1 MWQNPDEKAEEVF
14 ITGTLVSTDPAKEVS
29 KVKLKD
35 GKELEVRSTDVSAA
49 NPDGVTAPDNTM
61 LIHLS
66 EATLLEN
73 VRLRFKN
80 KEIYTLTGTILLA
93 MNPFEKLPI
102 YSETIMGPYKGKA
115 PGREPPHVYAT
126 AELAYQ
132 MLTRNKMP
140 QSIVVS
146 GESGAGKT
154 ETNKHLM
161 YYLAWRSKSGG
172 GMETLAEA
180 ILQSNPVLEAFG
192 NAKTSRNN
200 NSSRF
205 GKFIKI
211 LIDKKGNIVG
221 ARMNQYLLE
230 KSRVPTVSEGE
241 RNYHSFYHLVAGGGA
256 EAEAAGLGKGTKAFR
271 YLNQSSVSTLEG
283 MPDGEM
289 FEELSSALTTCK
301 VPAPKQKELWGVLAG
316 VLHVGNVTFTGDDNA
331 SIADESVSN
340 AACEQLQS
348 AVAACLTQRSMTVG
362 TETTMV
368 PLTVEKAGY
377 ARDALGKA
385 VYARLFEWLVAAVN
399 ESIKGDAE
407 GDCHFIGLLDVFG
420 FEFFGTNN
428 SFEQLAINFANEKL
442 QQFFLK
448 FVFKSEELEY
458 EREQVRWTPIEYQDN
473 QGCIDLIE
481 KTPNGLLRMLDTQCK
496 TPKAS
501 DHSFAVAVN
510 KEHKKHDFFLEPRKA
525 GLRQFK
531 EEDAFVVRH
540 FAGNVC
546 YMSANFL
553 DKNNDTLHPD
563 FELALSKS
571 TNSLLAEMF
580 KPAETKGK
588 GKKSAAFNSVS
599 RRFINDLDSLMLD
612 LNSTYA
618 HFVRCLK
625 PNLQLKPQLM
635 APNLVLNQLRCSG
648 TFEAVQL
655 ISSSY
660 PTRIPYADIHG
671 RYKEHMPD
679 FVQALDPSFFT
690 EAIALACDV
699 SEADY
704 QLGASKIFFRPGK
717 GAFLEELKDRD
728 MTEVVPMLLAK
739 IQEWERKK
747 KARVLIQKFVA
758 CWVCKVLYLK
768 KRAQAVRLQSHRRMT
783 KQRREYA
790 VKLAAHKADMA
801 RKAEEERKKAAEE
814 KRKKEDDERK
824 RKLEEQQAAEE
835 AKRGAALAAADAVGA
850 AKLEAEAKVEAAM
863 RQAAME
869 AEEKELKAQRA
880 KEDAE
885 AEKTAKATQ
894 DALAKE
900 EKAAASAA
908 AGEAAGGGAAKG
920 GGTPRSA
927 VGTPRSGKKKG
938 AAALLGGGGGG
949 GGDAKPRGPPKI
961 VRKETEFEV
970 TIERDANGLGIE
982 VDSVG
987 GVAVIGAVAPR
998 GAAARQSATM
1008 PGDKIIKVFEFE
1020 TPTYREAIEGIKGSV
1035 GMPLEMTLLR
1045 SPLTQLMTSDVEMQL
1060 GPKREWTRIRLDLMT
1075 NREVKFEKQ
1084 VPPAYNG
1091 LVAMREAVEVRVAD
1105 NPNGG
1110 GSMSIMTPNYEY
1122 QLRSKDGPCLHRWQ
1136 RKLNELFPQLGV
1148 TVRKEGWLS
1157 KRGEGSAANFSKRWC
1172 VLDSN
1177 YKLHYYKDRASDE
1190 EQGNI
1195 DLSVAYAASDIKK
1208 GMGFEIA
1215 TPGRTWVFL
1224 ADDRDVQA
1232 GWMVSL
1238 AAMLN
1243 DLREIK
1249 KEQQAKGG
1257 KATLKSG
1264 EGDYRDDA
1272 ETDATPP
1279 GTAGKWVKRRYWWEL
1294 LSVGELRVR
1303 DGEGAAA
1310 KEVATI
1316 RLEHVSR
1323 VDRTKGNEFY
1333 DYCIDIDVE
1342 VPGEEERT
1350 ITLKPPGRSEMQS
1363 WLGVLK
1369 EQVTVHARQE
1379 GEGEGEGGSL
1389 SVAQKGWVTL
1399 TRRDINH
1406 TLGRKW
1412 FVLVTEQKL
1421 VADEMSQF
1429 HTLYWFET
1437 QEESVD
1443 LACGSA
1449 LDLSEVEEVG
1459 EEDAE
1464 TLVLSTESG
1473 WQLQLEPEAMAEW
1486 RRALKATCVNAE
1498 GYEVEVARTFTMKP
1512 PGAMGGG
1519 AGGGGSSLLKEQL
1532 KMAVPSGSG
1541 VLWRTFECTL
1551 TDDEELDFEM
1561 LKEQVLDDFAPEDVK
1576 GSVDISSA
1584 IGTWLVGQPGWRRLD
1599 IILTGKK
1606 YTFAAEKDET
1616 LQKWHKAVSEMTPHK
1631 PTMELCKGW
1640 LDKKGELGGGW
1651 KSRFFVLLSTRELL
1665 YFEGEN
1671 SQKRKGTVDLKEAT
1685 AVTRIPNEFNNYEE
1699 AFEVVTK
1706 GRRWIM
1712 CPESHGQQTMWMDAL
1727 TPMVGGEGGGG
1738 GGSGG
1743 GGGGGGGV
1751 PGVYRSRASTTSM
1764 MTEQKTVKQGWLHR
1778 AGDADSE
1785 EGAWERRYAKLTS
1798 CWRDGEQEAS
1808 LDWYIDE
1815 GKTPDEDADEMM
1827 LPGAT
1832 AEALSAAE
1840 AAEGGRPFALNLSM
1854 EYANAVLSTETE
1866 AELKEWVA
1874 ALNSGWREEKAKE
1887 KGSNFAR
1894 LASLRPESKAAK
1906 DQGSLLG
1913 GGRTSTLAKTR
1924 SLMPGAKKA
1933 AAAPPLVEEDAR
1945 ASGGSTT
1952 ATPRKTTGGSGL
1964 GRGESNAIIEESEG
1978 NEIHSGFMTK
1988 RGEGVVAKWA
1998 ERWFVLYD
2006 DGGLTYAE
2014 SQGGAPKGKIDLGG
2028 LKRQDLQRTKVKSS
2042 SDYSFSIKTPGR
2054 KWMLNPGT
2062 EKAFE
2067 TWEEKIISVM
2077 KG

>member
-1 MWQNPDEKAEEVF
+1 MLPATPHKDASLSSLLPSCWQNPDDKDEEVF
-14 ITGTLVSTDPAKEVS
+14 ITGTLVSTDPAKETS

-102 YSETIMGPYKGKA
+102 YSEAIMGPYKGKA
-115 PGREPPHVYAT
+115 PGKEPPHVYAT

-271 YLNQSSVSTLEG
+271 YLNQSSVSTLEM
-283 MPDGEM
+283 MPDVEM
-289 FEELSSALTTCK
+289 FKELSAALETCK
-301 VPAPKQKELWGVLAG
+301 IPQAKQKELWGVLAG
-316 VLHVGNVTFTGDDNA
+316 VLHVGNVTFTGDENA
-331 SIADESVSN
+331 QIADDAVAK
-340 AACEQLQS
+340 AACDQLQS
-348 AVAACLTQRSMTVG
+348 AVASCLTQRSMTVG

-368 PLTVEKAGY
+368 PNNVEKAGY

-385 VYARLFEWLVAAVN
+385 IYARLFEWLVAAVN
-399 ESIKGDAE
+399 ESIKGDAD

-481 KTPNGLLRMLDTQCK
+481 KTPNGILRMLDTQCK
-496 TPKAS
+496 TPKAT
-501 DHSFAVAVN
+501 DQSFSVAVN
-510 KEHKKHDFFLEPRKA
+510 KEHKKQDFFLEPRKA

-571 TNSLLAEMF
+571 TNSLIAEMF
-580 KPAETKGK
+580 KPTETKGK
-588 GKKSAAFNSVS
+588 KKAAFNSVS

-699 SEADY
+699 AEADY

-717 GAFLEELKDRD
+717 GAFLEELKDKD
-728 MTEVVPMLLAK
+728 MTEVVPMLLEK
-739 IQEWERKK
+739 IKEWERKK

-758 CWVCKVLYLK
+758 CWVCQQLYRK
-768 KRAQAVRLQSHRRMT
+768 KRAKAIKLQSHRRMT
-783 KQRREYA
+783 KQRRDYA
-790 VKLAAHKADMA
+790 VKLAAHKAEMA

-814 KRKKEDDERK
+814 KRKREDEERK
-824 RKLEEQQAAEE
+824 RKLEEEQAAEE
-835 AKRGAALAAADAVGA
+835 AKRKAALAAADAVEA
-850 AKLEAEAKVEAAM
+850 AKLEAEAKVEAAK

-869 AEEKELKAQRA
+869 AEEKALKEARA

-885 AEKTAKATQ
+885 AAKAAQATQ
-894 DALAKE
+894 EALAKE
-900 EKAAASAA
+900 EKIAASAA
-908 AGEAAGGGAAKG
+908 AGEVKPKAAA
-920 GGTPRSA
+920 GTPRSA
-927 VGTPRSGKKKG
+927 SSTPRKKG
-938 AAALLGGGGGG
+938 AAALLGGSG
-949 GGDAKPRGPPKI
+949 GGDAKPKGPPKN

-970 TIERDANGLGIE
+970 TIERDSNGLGIE

-998 GAAARQSATM
+998 GAAAKQSATM

-1045 SPLTQLMTSDVEMQL
+1045 SPLTQVLTSDVEMQL
-1060 GPKREWTRIRLDLMT
+1060 GPKRDWTRIKLDLMT

-1084 VPPAYNG
+1084 QPPAYNG
-1091 LVAMREAVEVRVAD
+1091 IIAMRDAVEVRVAD

-1110 GSMSIMTPNYEY
+1110 GSMSIMTPNYVYE
-1122 QLRSKDGPCLHRWQ
+1122 LRSKDGPCLHRWQ

-1177 YKLHYYKDRASDE
+1177 YKLHYYKDKSSDE

-1249 KEQQAKGG
+1249 KEQQARGG

-1279 GTAGKWVKRRYWWEL
+1279 GTAGKWKRRYWWEL
-1294 LSVGELRVR
+1294 MSVGELRIR
-1303 DGEGAAA
+1303 DGEGASA

-1369 EQVTVHARQE
+1369 EQVTIHARQAGDE
-1379 GEGEGEGGSL
+1379 ETGGSL
-1389 SVAQKGWVTL
+1389 SVAQKGWMML

-1406 TLGRKW
+1406 PLGRKF
-1412 FVLVTEQKL
+1412 FVLVTEQKM

-1429 HTLYWFET
+1429 HTLYWFDSEDA
-1437 QEESVD
+1437 SVD
-1443 LACGSA
+1443 LASGSA

-1459 EEDAE
+1459 EEDE
-1464 TLVLSTESG
+1464 GMLVLSTESG
-1473 WQLQLEPEAMAEW
+1473 WQLQLEPEATAEW

-1512 PGAMGGG
+1512 PGGGG
-1519 AGGGGSSLLKEQL
+1519 AGGGSSLLKEQL

-1541 VLWRTFECTL
+1541 VMWRTFDCSL
-1551 TDDEELDFEM
+1551 TDDEELTFEM
-1561 LKEQVLDDFAPEDVK
+1561 LKDQVLDDFAEEDVK
-1576 GSVDISSA
+1576 GSVDLSAA

-1665 YFEGEN
+1665 YFESEN

-1727 TPMVGGEGGGG
+1727 TPMVGGEGA
-1738 GGSGG
+1738 SAGG
-1743 GGGGGGGV
+1743 GGGGQ

-1764 MTEQKTVKQGWLHR
+1764 MTDQKTVKEGWLHR

-1785 EGAWERRYAKLTS
+1785 EGAWEKRYAKLNT
-1798 CWRDGEQEAS
+1798 CWRDGEQEAT

-1815 GKTPDEDADEMM
+1815 GVTPDEDADEMT

-1840 AAEGGRPFALNLSM
+1840 AAEGGRPHALNLSM
-1854 EYANAVLSTETE
+1854 EFANAVLSTETA
-1866 AELKEWVA
+1866 AELNDWIT
-1874 ALNSGWREEKAKE
+1874 ALNTGWKEEKAKE
-1887 KGSNFAR
+1887 KGSNFGR
-1894 LASLRPESKAAK
+1894 LASLKPESKAAK
-1906 DQGSLLG
+1906 DSSSLMG
-1913 GGRTSTLAKTR
+1913 GGRTSTLAR

-1933 AAAPPLVEEDAR
+1933 AAAPAPIAEDPR
-1945 ASGGSTT
+1945 GSASST
-1952 ATPRKTTGGSGL
+1952 TPRKNTGGSGL
-1964 GRGESNAIIEESEG
+1964 DRGDSNSILEESDA

-2014 SQGGAPKGKIDLGG
+2014 SQNGAPKGKIELGG

-2067 TWEEKIISVM
+2067 AWEEKIISVM